1 MNVKLFE
8 NLTLK
13 LVALIL
19 AIIIWFFVVGEKR
32 SEVRLTVPL
41 ELRNLPERL
50 EITQQSVTQVEVA
63 VRGFS
68 SVVKQ
73 LTPADIDVHIDLSNV
88 REGTTSFALSPDDI
102 LVPVGTT
109 VIQVS
114 PSEVNISLD
123 TTNIKTVPV
132 KPITRGIPTEGYI
145 LGEVTAEPKVVT
157 ITGVQQ
163 VLKAITKVETEA
175 VVVDNVAQDL
185 VKKVKIK
192 PPNGIRIEKEEEKIV
207 SVSVKIVP
215 KMVDLFFEDI
225 PLLVEGEERQF
236 TLSPQAVTAL
246 VRGPELE
253 LTTMTPTDIPA
264 FIETKELP
272 EGQSTVQ
279 PIFKL
284 PESISVKRYYPKTI
298 LINITKSN

>member
-1 MNVKLFE
+1 MKIKLFE

-13 LVALIL
+13 LVAFIL
-19 AIIIWFFVVGEKR
+19 AIVIWFLVVGEKK

-41 ELRNLPERL
+41 ELRNLPNRL
-50 EITQQSVTQVEVA
+50 EITQQNVSQVELT

-68 SVVKQ
+68 SVVKA

-88 REGTTSFALSPDDI
+88 IEGTNSFSLSPDEI

-114 PSEVNISLD
+114 PSQVDILLD
-123 TTNIKTVPV
+123 ATGSKIVPIRPV
-132 KPITRGIPTEGYI
+132 TRGNPVEGYI
-145 LGEVTAEPKVVT
+145 LGDVTAEPKVVT
-157 ITGVQQ
+157 IAGARPLLNT
-163 VLKAITKVETEA
+163 ISRVESEA
-175 VVVDNVAQDL
+175 VVVDDIDQEL

-192 PPNGIRIEKEEEKIV
+192 LPNGIRIEKEEEKIV
-207 SVSVKIVP
+207 SVSVTVIP

-236 TLSPQAVTAL
+236 SLSPQAITAL
-246 VRGPELE
+246 VHGPELE
-253 LTTMTPTDIPA
+253 LSNMTPADIPA
-264 FIETKELP
+264 FIETKLLP
-272 EGQSTVQ
+272 EGQSTVE
-279 PIFKL
+279 PTFTL

-298 LINITKSN
+298 TINITKSN